1 MIYDE
6 KSFKLLLLKY
16 NNVLNDKLKI
26 LSNEINELFMN
37 SDSNIKNMLLKKKL
51 KQDIVKL
58 VSLMLFVIF
67 LIIHLL
73 IIANKML
80 FLVIIMKI
88 TKM

>member
-37 SDSNIKNMLLKKKL
+37 SDSNIKNMLLKKKI
-51 KQDIVKL
+51 KTRH
-58 VSLMLFVIF
+58 S
-67 LIIHLL
+67 
-73 IIANKML
+73 
-80 FLVIIMKI
+80 KI
-88 TKM
+88 SFTDTFYIDW